1 MDIKK
6 IKLIIFDGNQILYNA
21 KPAAIEFNKL
31 FENFLKKNNSKFSLI
46 TAGKL
51 WSKIQ
56 KVAEKNKL
64 NSKDAKIIYL
74 SELRLSECIN
84 EYEEIESKAMEK
96 AERLDQDGPKV
107 LELLKKSYILSVLSD
122 TTRKPKELRAFLN
135 RIGFDN
141 IFDTIFTSSSIH
153 FAKPDPRSYY
163 KVLDHYSL
171 NPEEALFIG
180 HDDEELEGAKNIKMN
195 VIAYSIQHKN
205 CLSIN
210 KLTELITIMKN

>member
-51 WSKIQ
+51 WTKIQ
-56 KVAEKNKL
+56 KVGEENKL
-64 NSKDAKIIYL
+64 NPKDTKIKYL
-74 SELRLSECIN
+74 SELGLSGCIN
-84 EYEEIESKAMEK
+84 EYEKIESKAMEK
-96 AERLDQDGPKV
+96 AEILDQDGPKT
-107 LELLKKSYILSVLSD
+107 LELLKKIYILSILSD
-122 TTRKPKELRAFLN
+122 TARKPKELREFLN

-141 IFDTIFTSSSIH
+141 IFDNIFTSSSIH
-153 FAKPDPRSYY
+153 FTKPDPRSYY
-163 KVLDHYSL
+163 KVLEYYSL

-180 HDDEELEGAKNIKMN
+180 HDDKELEGAKNIKMN
-195 VIAYSIQHKN
+195 IIAYGIKYKN
-205 CLSIN
+205 CIAIN
-210 KLTELITIMKN
+210 KLTELISIMKS